1 MQTIEEL
8 LRAKKI
14 KVTPQRMAVYAVL
27 KQTKEHP
34 NVETIYK
41 KLKPDYPAIS
51 LATVYKTVDILQKNG
66 LIQELNVG
74 DGSLRF
80 DANTR
85 LHAHVY
91 CKSCG
96 RVADVENFSFEQL
109 QNQQI
114 RENIAAETGFHVS
127 AVQLYFYGLCSHC
140 RQKGSPA
147 ATAPDTQ

>member
-8 LRAKKI
+8 LRSKKI

-34 NVETIYK
+34 NVEMIYK

-51 LATVYKTVDILQKNG
+51 LATVYKTVDILKKIG

-80 DANTR
+80 DANAQP
-85 LHAHVY
+85 HAHVY
-91 CKSCG
+91 CKNCG
-96 RVADVENFSFEQL
+96 KVTDVDNFSFEQL
-109 QNQQI
+109 QDQQI
-114 RENIAAETGFHVS
+114 MADITAETGFHVS
-127 AVQLYFYGLCSHC
+127 TVQLYFYGLCAHC
-140 RQKGSPA
+140 RHKDSPGDI
-147 ATAPDTQ
+147 TTDTQ